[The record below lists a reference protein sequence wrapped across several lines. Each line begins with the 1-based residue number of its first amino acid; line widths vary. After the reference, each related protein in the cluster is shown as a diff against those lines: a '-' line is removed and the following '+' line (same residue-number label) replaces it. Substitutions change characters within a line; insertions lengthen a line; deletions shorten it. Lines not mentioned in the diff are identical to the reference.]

1 MNNQYLNAFST
12 QFRPGDFSS
21 LLAANGID
29 WQPPSPAQGLTAGP
43 QQTQATTVLAI
54 KFAGGVLMAG
64 DRRATAG
71 NVVVYDRADKVL
83 PLDDYTLL
91 GIAGVPAFAWE
102 MARML
107 SHSFKYFRRSQLQEL
122 SLEGKLRS
130 LSAILRGN
138 LPWLMQGVGI
148 VAPIL
153 ASWEEASQ
161 GRLFTYDPLGAEFE
175 GVSYATSGSGS
186 GVIEAILLHRTR
198 YEGKPLQQL
207 NRDGAI
213 ALALQ
218 LLEAAA
224 DSDSATGGI
233 RAAAGIYP
241 SVHWID
247 GLGVQTAPESL
258 LKKLQPTI

>member
-1 MNNQYLNAFST
+1 
-12 QFRPGDFSS
+12 
-21 LLAANGID
+21 
-29 WQPPSPAQGLTAGP
+29 
-43 QQTQATTVLAI
+43 
-54 KFAGGVLMAG
+54 
-64 DRRATAG
+64 
-71 NVVVYDRADKVL
+71 
-83 PLDDYTLL
+83 
-91 GIAGVPAFAWE
+91 
-102 MARML
+102 ML

-258 LKKLQPTI
+258 LKKLQPMI

>member
-1 MNNQYLNAFST
+1 
-12 QFRPGDFSS
+12 
-21 LLAANGID
+21 
-29 WQPPSPAQGLTAGP
+29 
-43 QQTQATTVLAI
+43 
-54 KFAGGVLMAG
+54 MAG

-83 PLDDYTLL
+83 PLDEFTLL

-102 MARML
+102 MARIL

-130 LSAILRGN
+130 LSALLRGN

-153 ASWEEASQ
+153 ASWDPASE

-175 GVSYATSGSGS
+175 GVTYATSGSGS
-186 GVIEAILLHRTR
+186 GVIESILLHRTR
-198 YEGKPLQQL
+198 YEGKDLRQL
-207 NRDGAI
+207 TREGAI

-224 DSDSATGGI
+224 DSDSATGGV
-233 RAAAGIYP
+233 RVAAGIYP
-241 SVHWID
+241 SIHWID
-247 GLGVQTAPESL
+247 AQGVQTAPETL
-258 LKKLQPTI
+258 IKKLLPNI